1 MISVEKNHLCYI
13 IYIEVTN
20 VKKEILTKEN
30 IISDL
35 KLILIKEITT
45 SITTLPLMIFA
56 YLLFLFGPHLHT
68 KVKGFMLIF
77 WIIFCAFLTLIY
89 IFDIVRTVVP
99 LCKIKNFTISSDFV
113 TNKLNK
119 RRGRPR
125 TLIIP
130 RPYTLVFSRGS
141 KYRIPDTNNYK
152 WSNLFK
158 MPDKNVFHC
167 TDLNDDFYLISVG
180 KRRNIVAYNK
190 KMFEYR
196 EI

>member
-1 MISVEKNHLCYI
+1 MQ
-13 IYIEVTN
+13 
-20 VKKEILTKEN
+20 KEILTKEN

-45 SITTLPLMIFA
+45 SITTLPLIIFA
-56 YLLFLFGPHLHT
+56 YLLFFFGPHLHA
-68 KVKGFMLIF
+68 KVKDFMLIF

-89 IFDIVRTVVP
+89 IYELVRAIVP
-99 LCKIKNFTISSDFV
+99 LYKIKKYTISSDLV
-113 TNKLNK
+113 TNKLEK
-119 RRGRPR
+119 RRSHPR
-125 TLIIP
+125 SLIIP
-130 RPYTLVFSRGS
+130 RPYTLVFSQKS
-141 KYRIPDTNNYK
+141 KYRIPDINNYK
-152 WSNLFK
+152 WSNMFE

>member
-1 MISVEKNHLCYI
+1 MQK
-13 IYIEVTN
+13 EVFTR
-20 VKKEILTKEN
+20 KN

-35 KLILIKEITT
+35 KLILIKEITKL
-45 SITTLPLMIFA
+45 ITLLPLLILV
-56 YLLFLFGPHLHT
+56 YLLFLFVPNSST
-68 KVKGFMLIF
+68 KGFMLILC
-77 WIIFCAFLTLIY
+77 IIFCVFFTLIY
-89 IFDIVRTVVP
+89 IYALVRTVVP
-99 LCKIKNFTISSDFV
+99 LYKIKNFTITSDFV

-119 RRGRPR
+119 RRHKPR

-152 WSNLFK
+152 WSNMFEL
-158 MPDKNVFHC
+158 PDKNIFHC
-167 TDLNDDFYLISVG
+167 TDLNDDFYLINVG
-180 KRRNIVAYNK
+180 KRKNIVAYNK

>member
-1 MISVEKNHLCYI
+1 MQ
-13 IYIEVTN
+13 
-20 VKKEILTKEN
+20 KEILTRDN

-56 YLLFLFGPHLHT
+56 YLLFFFGPHLHA
-68 KVKGFMLIF
+68 KVKDFILIF

-89 IFDIVRTVVP
+89 IYDLIRAIVP

-113 TNKLNK
+113 TRKLDK
-119 RRGRPR
+119 RVPPPR
-125 TLIIP
+125 SLILP
-130 RPYTLVFSRGS
+130 RPYTLVFSLGS

-152 WSNLFK
+152 WSNMFE

-167 TDLNDDFYLISVG
+167 SDLYDDFYLINVG
-180 KRRNIVAYNK
+180 KRKNIVAYNK